1 MDFMDCQPLTKHC
14 FPHLNKMIYLSFT
27 CAATS
32 VSCGAGRACEKASK
46 QQTWDNF
53 KYCVFNNVGN
63 PSVQRP
69 HTRNTICQ
77 ETSEQA
83 ICCHKTP
90 SMWLTIYAIF
100 ILLKREIKGNF
111 LFGLRRGTPL
121 GQSGTVVSL
130 TTYSGLLV
138 KQGVGSTS
146 KTTTKLVPNWPY
158 CFKTTVDL
166 LAGQP
171 SARCGGQK

>member
-1 MDFMDCQPLTKHC
+1 
-14 FPHLNKMIYLSFT
+14 MIYPLPAQLHLSPV
-27 CAATS
+27 AQEEHA
-32 VSCGAGRACEKASK
+32 RKQASNK
-46 QQTWDNF
+46 PEIMSNIVFSTMLGIHQF
-53 KYCVFNNVGN
+53 KD
-63 PSVQRP
+63 P
-69 HTRNTICQ
+69 TQ
-77 ETSEQA
+77 EISYVKKLHSEQA
-83 ICCHKTP
+83 TCCHKTP

-111 LFGLRRGTPL
+111 LFGLHRGTPL

>member
-14 FPHLNKMIYLSFT
+14 FPHLNRMIYPLPVQLHLSPV
-27 CAATS
+27 AQEEHA
-32 VSCGAGRACEKASK
+32 RKQASNK
-46 QQTWDNF
+46 PEIISNIVFSTMLGIHQF
-53 KYCVFNNVGN
+53 KD
-63 PSVQRP
+63 P
-69 HTRNTICQ
+69 TQ
-77 ETSEQA
+77 EIPFVKKLQS
-83 ICCHKTP
+83 KTP

>member
-1 MDFMDCQPLTKHC
+1 MDFMDCQPLAKHC
-14 FPHLNKMIYLSFT
+14 FQQNDLSFT

-63 PSVQRP
+63 HQFKDP
-69 HTRNTICQ
+69 TQ
-77 ETSEQA
+77 EIPFVKKLQS
-83 ICCHKTP
+83 KTP